1 MCIRFTWPKFG
12 LQAYETRNQN
22 KNNYNSLK
30 IENKRFHGPDPNQ
43 SINQHIIGVPE
54 QFRHA
59 TKHLIEDA
67 GKCKEKYRTKTEII
81 NMHEYPAGKT
91 DINAVL
97 QKKRKINDR
106 FVSAIWTAMV
116 TLLTR

>member
-67 GKCKEKYRTKTEII
+67 GKCKEKYRTEII
-81 NMHEYPAGKT
+81 NMHTTNIPCRENGYKCCSSKT
-91 DINAVL
+91 
-97 QKKRKINDR
+97 KKKKTKDSLVQ
-106 FVSAIWTAMV
+106 FGQ
-116 TLLTR
+116 